1 VHQLLID
8 MANWSAARWFVEIV
22 GWGGAFLIL
31 GAYVLVTVGKL
42 TGQSPAFQ
50 WMNLLG
56 AAGFIVNGWWH
67 RALPSTTLNVIWML
81 IAAVALWQLWK
92 KKGSSTSAM

>member
-1 VHQLLID
+1 MTPIEIAVEV
-8 MANWSAARWFVEIV
+8 AGWAGAA
-22 GWGGAFLIL
+22 LIL
-31 GAYVLVTVGKL
+31 LAYLLVTIGRL

-67 RALPSTTLNVIWML
+67 GAIPSASLNVIWML
-81 IAAVALWQLWK
+81 IAAVALWRLWK